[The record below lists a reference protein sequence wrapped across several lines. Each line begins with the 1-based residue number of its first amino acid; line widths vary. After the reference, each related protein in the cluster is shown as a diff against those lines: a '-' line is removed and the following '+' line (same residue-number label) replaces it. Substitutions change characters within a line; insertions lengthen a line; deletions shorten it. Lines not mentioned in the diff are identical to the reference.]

1 LTPRRL
7 WRWIRDVVADVGDHE
22 AVPIFLERRPDE
34 GYALRLG
41 YRAGF
46 GGQETA
52 RIPVHVRRNEHPH
65 PVLKEIHS
73 CEVAGRT
80 LEAANV
86 YALREKVGRLLETI
100 APARTLPLCYFR
112 VPAMDYSLPVYERGD
127 EITCE
132 EVGGPNLKGRD
143 LAEVRRAVCRHLVSA
158 SYARGPEDVEV
169 GVLRPSDL
177 SLVPPAAILR
187 SLTEPDVWIPT
198 IEGHETGPTR
208 PVIGVLAR
216 SGELRPPERLRAG
229 PAGVAAPPAAEDIV
243 GLLRYLQTETG
254 RSRRNVDTASL
265 YASEVRPSVWA
276 NAEARTTD
284 ARTRLSAYL
293 SDEAATQLELAV
305 RRTGAGD
312 VVTALEDRGITV
324 FLAPD
329 EQALVARVGRYLVD
343 QDFLDSAARIEVR
356 TVEAPRAERL
366 DADAIWTHDETV
378 LSQPR
383 APVSARQQEETH

>member
-1 LTPRRL
+1 MRV
-7 WRWIRDVVADVGDHE
+7 WQWIRDVIADVGESE
-22 AVPIFLERRPDE
+22 AVPIFLERRPEE

-46 GGQETA
+46 GGHDTA
-52 RIPVHVRRNEHPH
+52 RIPVHMRRNEHPH

-143 LAEVRRAVCRHLVSA
+143 LAGIRRAVCRYLVSA
-158 SYARGPEDVEV
+158 GYARSPDDVEV

-187 SLTEPDVWIPT
+187 SLSDPEVWIPT
-198 IEGHETGPTR
+198 IEGHGAEGP
-208 PVIGVLAR
+208 VVGVLAR
-216 SGELRPPERLRAG
+216 SGELRPPERRRAG
-229 PAGVAAPPAAEDIV
+229 LAGVASPPAAEDVV
-243 GLLRYLQTETG
+243 GVLRYLQTETARTR
-254 RSRRNVDTASL
+254 RSLDAAAL
-265 YASEVRPSVWA
+265 YATEVLPSAWA
-276 NAEARTTD
+276 DAEARTTD

-293 SDEAATQLELAV
+293 SDEAATKLELPV

-324 FLAPD
+324 FLATD
-329 EQALVARVGRYLVD
+329 EQELATRIGRYLVD
-343 QDFLDSAARIEVR
+343 QGFLDSAARIEVR
-356 TVEAPRAERL
+356 AVEAPRVERL
-366 DADAIWTHDETV
+366 DADTIWTHDETV
-378 LSQPR
+378 LTK
-383 APVSARQQEETH
+383 ETH

>member
-1 LTPRRL
+1 MGL
-7 WRWIRDVVADVGDHE
+7 WQWIREVIADVGEHE
-22 AVPIFLERRPDE
+22 AVPIFLERRPEE

-46 GGQETA
+46 GGQDTA
-52 RIPVHVRRNEHPH
+52 RIPVNVRRNQHPH

-132 EVGGPNLKGRD
+132 ELGGPNLKGRD
-143 LAEVRRAVCRHLVSA
+143 LAEVRRAVCRYLVSA
-158 SYARGPEDVEV
+158 GYAGSPEDVEV

-177 SLVPPAAILR
+177 SLVPPAAIFR
-187 SLTEPDVWIPT
+187 SLTDPDLWIPA
-198 IEGHETGPTR
+198 IEGHSAEGP
-208 PVIGVLAR
+208 VVGVLVR
-216 SGELRPPERLRAG
+216 SGELRPPERRRAG
-229 PAGVAAPPAAEDIV
+229 LVSDAAPPAAEDVV
-243 GLLRYLQTETG
+243 GLLRYLQTETD
-254 RSRRNVDTASL
+254 RSRRSIDGAAL
-265 YASEVRPSVWA
+265 YAAEVRHAVWA
-276 NAEARTTD
+276 DAEGRTTD
-284 ARTRLSAYL
+284 AGTRLSAYL
-293 SDEAATQLELAV
+293 SDEVSTRLELPV

-312 VVTALEDRGITV
+312 LVTALEDQGITV

-329 EQALVARVGRYLVD
+329 EAALAVRVGRYLVD
-343 QDFLDSAARIEVR
+343 QGFLDSAARIDVHA
-356 TVEAPRAERL
+356 VEPPRAERL
-366 DADAIWTHDETV
+366 EADEIWTHGDTV
-378 LSQPR
+378 LATGSPERGSRHQ
-383 APVSARQQEETH
+383 QQEETH